1 MLWIHGV
8 HLGVHVHLVVH
19 VSERVRVHVHVLVPH
34 LLWSL
39 AEHLLLSQGIVNLFI
54 IRREG
59 ELVFLNEN
67 QELISFL
74 CASSKLIEDWVARA
88 TSEPSVGFVKYLKK
102 RMESVTDWLQL
113 YIWRWPISVSSL
125 ILPLVLLL
133 VLEEETLEVDH
144 QQRGRRWPGRRWWR
158 ESGTASC
165 WEESGELMQGW
176 DVVSHEIF
184 TDDVAIIID
193 WHQILINQTNVNVW
207 GLLVTLATLSL
218 DH

>member
-1 MLWIHGV
+1 MFSALDPWGTSRGSCSSRCTCLWTRPGPCACA
-8 HLGVHVHLVVH
+8 GPSSAQ
-19 VSERVRVHVHVLVPH
+19 VSCRTSAPLSEDSEPLHHQEGRWTCISKSKLE
-34 LLWSL
+34 LL
-39 AEHLLLSQGIVNLFI
+39 A
-54 IRREG
+54 
-59 ELVFLNEN
+59 
-67 QELISFL
+67 FL
-74 CASSKLIEDWVARA
+74 CASSNLIEDSVARGS
-88 TSEPSVGFVKYLKK
+88 SEPSVGFVKYLKK

-193 WHQILINQTNVNVW
+193 
-207 GLLVTLATLSL
+207 
-218 DH
+218 